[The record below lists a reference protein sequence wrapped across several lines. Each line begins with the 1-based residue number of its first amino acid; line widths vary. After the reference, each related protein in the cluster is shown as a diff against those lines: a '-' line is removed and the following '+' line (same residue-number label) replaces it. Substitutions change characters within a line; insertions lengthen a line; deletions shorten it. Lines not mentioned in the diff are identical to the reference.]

1 MSHFANQLEQ
11 AIAYLRQSSYV
22 IALTG
27 AGISTPSGIPDFR
40 SPDSGVWKN
49 VDPMEVASI
58 YAFRHNPQAFYDWIH
73 PLARLTISASP
84 NPAHLALAEMEAHGV
99 LKGIITQ
106 NIDALHTKAGSQTI
120 YEVHGH
126 MRQATCMLCGARF
139 SAEEIMPD
147 FLETG
152 EAPFCLACGGTVKP
166 DVILFGEVL
175 PIRVLKQAQRQAMAC
190 DLMIVAGSSLEVSP
204 AGDLPLLAKQMG
216 ARLIF
221 VNLTETHL
229 DHLADVTI
237 YADVVEVL
245 PKLAASLVT
254 Q

>member
-1 MSHFANQLEQ
+1 MSETAKQIDQ
-11 AIAYLRQSSYV
+11 AIAYLRKASYA

-40 SPDSGVWKN
+40 SPDSGVWKTA
-49 VDPMEVASI
+49 DPMEVASI

-73 PLARLTISASP
+73 PLARLTAAAQP
-84 NPAHLALAEMEAHGV
+84 NPAHLALVEMETHGL
-99 LKGIITQ
+99 LKGVITQ
-106 NIDALHTKAGSQTI
+106 NIDALHTKAGSETV

-126 MRQATCMLCGARF
+126 MRRATCMLCGVRY
-139 SAEEIMPD
+139 SAEEILSD
-147 FLETG
+147 FIETG
-152 EAPFCLACGGTVKP
+152 DMPICIACGGVVKP

-175 PIRVLKQAQRQAMAC
+175 PLVVLKQAQRQVMAC
-190 DLMIVAGSSLEVSP
+190 DLLLVAGSSLEVSP
-204 AGDLPLLAKQMG
+204 AGDLPMLAKQVG

-245 PKLAASLVT
+245 PRLAAALVT
-254 Q
+254 E